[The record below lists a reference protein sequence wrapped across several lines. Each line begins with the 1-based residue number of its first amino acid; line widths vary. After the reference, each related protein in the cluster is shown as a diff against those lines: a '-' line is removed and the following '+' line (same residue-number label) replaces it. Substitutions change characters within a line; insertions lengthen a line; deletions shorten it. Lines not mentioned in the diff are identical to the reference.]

1 MKAFAECYNQ
11 KPMRGLIDT
20 HAHLEEIPDLDVSLA
35 EARAAG
41 VIATVAVGSDY
52 ASNQRALEIAKCYPG
67 FVFPALGLH
76 PWNIKQEEVDKT
88 IELIQ
93 QHIEEIVG
101 IGEIGLDYHKRV
113 VAMASKE
120 QQKQVFARLLD
131 VAQRHNKPAL
141 VHSRYAWRDSLEL
154 VEQHGLR
161 KAVFHWFTGPSSV
174 LRDLI
179 EQRCFVS
186 ATPAAGYHEEHR
198 RTVREAPDELLLLE
212 TDSPVTYGRGS
223 DSEFSAKPKDVRRS
237 LSAAAVLRKSSEE
250 DIARIT
256 TENAAGLFNLTL

>member
-1 MKAFAECYNQ
+1 ML
-11 KPMRGLIDT
+11 GLIDT
-20 HAHLEEIPDLDVSLA
+20 HAHLEEIADLDSCLA
-35 EARAAG
+35 ETRSAG
-41 VIATVAVGSDY
+41 VIAIVAVGSDY
-52 ASNQRALEIAKCYPG
+52 ASNERILEIAKSYPG

-76 PWNIKQEEVDKT
+76 PWNIKQEEVDKS
-88 IELIQ
+88 IEFIQ
-93 QHIEEIVG
+93 RHIEEAVA
-101 IGEIGLDYHKRV
+101 IGEIGLDYHKRA
-113 VAMASKE
+113 VAKSPKGL
-120 QQKQVFARLLD
+120 QKNVLARLLD
-131 VAQRHNKPAL
+131 VAQRYDKPAL
-141 VHSRYAWRDSLEL
+141 VHSRYAWRDTLDL
-154 VEQHGLR
+154 VVQAGMR

-256 TENAAGLFNLTL
+256 TENAVGLFNLTL

>member
-1 MKAFAECYNQ
+1 ML
-11 KPMRGLIDT
+11 GLIDT
-20 HAHLEEIPDLDVSLA
+20 HAHLEEIADLDSCLA
-35 EARAAG
+35 ETPSAG
-41 VIATVAVGSDY
+41 VIAIVAVGSDY
-52 ASNQRALEIAKCYPG
+52 VSNQRILEIAKSYPG

-76 PWNIKQEEVDKT
+76 PWNIKQEEVDKS
-88 IELIQ
+88 IEFIQ
-93 QHIEEIVG
+93 RHIEEAVA
-101 IGEIGLDYHKRV
+101 IGEIGLDYHKLA
-113 VAMASKE
+113 VAKSPKGL
-120 QQKQVFARLLD
+120 QKNVLARLLD
-131 VAQRHNKPAL
+131 VAQRYDKPAL
-141 VHSRYAWRDSLEL
+141 VHSRYAWRDTLDL
-154 VEQHGLR
+154 VVQAGTR

-256 TENAAGLFNLTL
+256 TENAVGLFNLTL